1 MKGLTISHISKQF
14 KDAERAILND
24 IDLHVG
30 SDEFLVL
37 LGPSG
42 CGKTTLLRIIA
53 GLEEAS
59 GGEILLDGQV
69 ISDLEPQARGI
80 GMVFQN
86 YALYPHMTVGG
97 NLSFGLKVA
106 GIKRAQRREMVA
118 STSQTLDISQHIG
131 KKPHVLSGGERQRV
145 AMGRAMVK
153 ECRAYLFDEP
163 LSNLDDVLRSRLRVE
178 ILGLFHQMRVP
189 FVYVTHDQV
198 DAMTLGTK
206 VAVMRDGI
214 IQQLGAPLEVYER
227 PATRFVA
234 GFLGSP
240 KMNFLLA
247 EVVAGERI
255 SLRIN
260 GLPCPYADGEQLR
273 PYAGRQIIVGIRPE
287 DILTSPAQRNPAEL
301 TPLTAELRRYEH
313 LGSHISL
320 YLDFNGQTLC
330 ALAPANIRGRLGGEM
345 KVYLDRMKLHLFD
358 PETERRI

>member
-1 MKGLTISHISKQF
+1 MEGLTISHISKRS
-14 KDAERAILND
+14 KDAEKVILRD

-30 SDEFLVL
+30 NDEFLVL

-59 GGEILLDGQV
+59 SGEILLDGQA
-69 ISDLEPQARGI
+69 IGDLEPQARGI

-86 YALYPHMTVGG
+86 YALYPHMTVEG

-106 GIKRAQRREMVA
+106 GIKRAQRRKMVD
-118 STSQTLDISQHIG
+118 SISQTLDISRHLG
-131 KKPHVLSGGERQRV
+131 KKPHMLSGGERQRV

-178 ILGLFHQMRVP
+178 ILELFYQMRVP

-206 VAVMRDGI
+206 VAVMRDGA
-214 IQQLGAPLEVYER
+214 IQQLGAPMEVYDR
-227 PATRFVA
+227 PATQFVA
-234 GFLGSP
+234 GSLGSP
-240 KMNFLLA
+240 KMNFLPA
-247 EVVAGERI
+247 EVVAGDRI

-260 GLPCPYADGEQLR
+260 GHLCPYDEGDRLR
-273 PYAGRQIIVGIRPE
+273 SYIGRQVTVGIRPE
-287 DILTSPAQRNPAEL
+287 DLLTSPAERDMEEL
-301 TPLTAELRRYEH
+301 LPMTTVLRRYEH

-320 YLDFNGQTLC
+320 YLDLDGKTLC
-330 ALAPANIRGRLGGEM
+330 ALAPANVRGRLGGEM
-345 KVYLDRMKLHLFD
+345 KVYLDRTKLHLFD